1 MLTDTF
7 RPQDPPLDGQNDQ
20 WPEWQDQRW
29 GSQEDEGSRFGGM
42 PLAWQDHEWHE
53 WGYQSDDGWQDRQ
66 WHGWQWDYQQDQ
78 SQDQLLRPQH
88 CFTRPWWSGDHLR
101 PQYFRLAV
109 FFYF

>member
-1 MLTDTF
+1 MDRMTSGPNGRTNGGALKRT
-7 RPQDPPLDGQNDQ
+7 RAAGLVACPLLG
-20 WPEWQDQRW
+20 
-29 GSQEDEGSRFGGM
+29 
-42 PLAWQDHEWHE
+42 WHE